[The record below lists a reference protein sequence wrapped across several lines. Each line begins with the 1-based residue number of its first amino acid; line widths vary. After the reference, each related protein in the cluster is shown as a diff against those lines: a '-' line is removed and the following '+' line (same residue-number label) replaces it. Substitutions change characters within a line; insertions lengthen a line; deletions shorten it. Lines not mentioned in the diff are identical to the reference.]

1 MYIKQ
6 ALKLKNKLVQ
16 QIAQEFQRMNDNN
29 VHSDQEKPAYD
40 SKESLI
46 KYKALID
53 ELTELKT
60 KIHRA
65 NSPVY
70 DKIFKMAE
78 LKSAIKSLRRLN
90 CLAQKRKVYSS
101 DADYTNFIAEIGLL
115 ERDQLIEKMEAEI
128 ETLQEALDVHN
139 NTVQI

>member
-78 LKSAIKSLRRLN
+78 LKSAIKSLKYLN
-90 CLAQKRKVYSS
+90 CSGQKRKMYNS
-101 DADYTNFIAEIGLL
+101 DTEPTNFIAEIGIL
-115 ERDQLIEKMEAEI
+115 EKDQLIAKMETEI
-128 ETLQEALDVHN
+128 ESLQEALDVHN